1 MESPPLEEPKPG
13 SEVDLLRF
21 NTRDAAQRHCATPAG
36 FRVPRT
42 GRTITSTTKH
52 GPALQK
58 DGDGL
63 ASRNAIRRADPEL
76 RQ

>member
-1 MESPPLEEPKPG
+1 MESPRGTKPG
-13 SEVDLLRF
+13 SEVDLSSF

-42 GRTITSTTKH
+42 GRTIAGTTKH

-63 ASRNAIRRADPEL
+63 ASRNGIRRADPEL